1 MRPSYTAEWIQEFLN
16 PNPVFNKDTDIWLYW
31 QKYPN
36 YRVYD
41 IGGLANEI
49 LTSIKGPSAV
59 MNLYAAVGKGSTFL
73 DAFKQEFG
81 INWNEAVTYISKA
94 IAAEL
99 DRMSKS

>member
-1 MRPSYTAEWIQEFLN
+1 
-16 PNPVFNKDTDIWLYW
+16 
-31 QKYPN
+31 
-36 YRVYD
+36 
-41 IGGLANEI
+41 
-49 LTSIKGPSAV
+49 